1 MVGLVSFLSIE
12 CTSGVQPLRPP
23 PFAVLLCH
31 VPVFHATWKIFRL
44 TLEPLEG
51 ASTHTRVR
59 GPPTHGAIFRC
70 MPSSNR
76 SHSLERTSSS
86 WRSRLDTVTMHQRE
100 IDNTLAGWDRWWR
113 YWNWLFQAL
122 YRWWCGHSEPRL
134 PRDVPPDSESN
145 AHMAA
150 E

>member
-1 MVGLVSFLSIE
+1 MSSL
-12 CTSGVQPLRPP
+12 CDPP

-59 GPPTHGAIFRC
+59 GPPTQGAHPR
-70 MPSSNR
+70 SNLQVHALQQQVTQLGEDVFQLAQR
-76 SHSLERTSSS
+76 LE
-86 WRSRLDTVTMHQRE
+86 TVTMHQRE

-113 YWNWLFQAL
+113 YRNWLFQAL